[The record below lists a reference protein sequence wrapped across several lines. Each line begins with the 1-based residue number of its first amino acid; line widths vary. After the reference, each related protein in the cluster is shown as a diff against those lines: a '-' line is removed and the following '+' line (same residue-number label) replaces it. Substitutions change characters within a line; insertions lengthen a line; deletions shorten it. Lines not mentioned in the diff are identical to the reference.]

1 MDCSRLKDI
10 AHKRG
15 IRFAKLARLSG
26 VNETTLYRMQNG
38 KYDPRLS
45 TIEKI
50 AAALSL
56 TPLQLLTELAG
67 GEQAAP
73 PPAPVDG
80 DALAGAL
87 RLLQAALALTPEQL
101 EALTKNAEEK
111 PPAEN

>member
-1 MDCSRLKDI
+1 MDCSKLKDI

-45 TIEKI
+45 TIQKI
-50 AAALSL
+50 ATALNL

-67 GEQAAP
+67 GQP
-73 PPAPVDG
+73 PPPSPVDG